1 MRNPALAWI
10 LAAIALTA
18 CTGGANGA
26 RPKIGLA
33 VSSMSDTVVARAAA
47 SFQKHAL
54 GKADVA
60 FRDARGLQTSQ
71 DADIAA
77 LLAGHAQ
84 VLVVSLADRSDAAAI
99 VDTAKGK
106 RIPLIFLASQPSS
119 DDLVKWDKVYYVG
132 AKPAQAEAFQGEM
145 AVAWW
150 RKHPEADRNR
160 DGRMQYILLTGRTKD
175 GEASAST
182 ASLAAITQAGLP
194 VVELARG
201 NAAGSQEKAR
211 AFVADCLSRFG
222 AKIEFILCEDDVMAL
237 GAIQALKA
245 AGYFKAGKSMPVM
258 GLGAS
263 AQAIAA
269 VAEGSLAGTVLDDAE
284 SQGKAAFELA
294 WALARTG
301 KAEGL
306 AWTIDANKYLW
317 VPCTKITKE
326 NVAQFSRMK

>member
-10 LAAIALTA
+10 LAALALTA

-26 RPKIGLA
+26 KPKIGLA
-33 VSSMSDTVVARAAA
+33 VSCMSDAVVSRAAA

-54 GKADVA
+54 GKADVTV
-60 FRDARGLQTSQ
+60 RDARGLQSGQ
-71 DADIAA
+71 DADIDA
-77 LLAGHAQ
+77 LLAAHAQ
-84 VLVVSLADRSDAAAI
+84 VLVVNLADRNGAAAI
-99 VDTAKGK
+99 VDTAKAK
-106 RIPLIFLASQPSS
+106 RIPLVFLANQPSS

-182 ASLAAITQAGLP
+182 ASLAAITEAGVP

-201 NAAGSQEKAR
+201 NADGSQDKAR
-211 AFVADCLSRFG
+211 AFVADCLSRLG
-222 AKIEFILCEDDVMAL
+222 ARIEFVLCEDDAMAL
-237 GAIQALKA
+237 GAIEALKA
-245 AGYFKAGKSMPVM
+245 AGYFKAGKTMPVM

-263 AQAIAA
+263 PQAIAA
-269 VAEGSLAGTVLDDAE
+269 VAEGSLAGTVLNDAE
-284 SQGKAAFELA
+284 SQGRAAFELA
-294 WALARTG
+294 WALAKSG
-301 KAEGL
+301 EAKGL

-326 NVAQFSRMK
+326 NVVQFSRMK